1 MVQAAEKTRGVLP
14 SSGSAVLS
22 RCLPHLGVEPGLGFS
37 QETAVAA
44 SLPAGSQEQPLTSKS
59 LRLFAEVV
67 PLRKETSLRPERE
80 DVPGELCSF
89 STLSKAGGR
98 SGLLYDFQ
106 EPALHF
112 SQTVW
117 IVKEKQSVGAVQTQ
131 FV

>member
-1 MVQAAEKTRGVLP
+1 M
-14 SSGSAVLS
+14 
-22 RCLPHLGVEPGLGFS
+22 
-37 QETAVAA
+37 
-44 SLPAGSQEQPLTSKS
+44 KS
-59 LRLFAEVV
+59 LSLFAEVV

-80 DVPGELCSF
+80 DVPGELCRF

-98 SGLLYDFQ
+98 SGLLHDFQ